1 MMNEKPRWAQD
12 YTGQLENGLRIEKP
26 VTRRAGV
33 KEYIARCERCGR
45 QSYVTQ
51 EELSSRDARC
61 IFGTNCKASRTETLR
76 QQHNREQ
83 KQAQER
89 QEAVEAEREQ
99 RRRET
104 LEAAEAEHRRL
115 NSEILKAVRER
126 ILKGRDEDCPR
137 DPDADKLSL
146 TREEAQKYNAKQ
158 IQEVQLYR
166 PDIRLSDETV
176 SDALGAY
183 FERNGIR
190 LWSAKAI
197 ASAFDR
203 LTEYGIIPK
212 PQARANGPTPVVA
225 SQPSPEEIEQPV
237 AEAQPAE
244 ETFAVRTFVGRDAQG
259 RPREFTEYEV
269 SRMSPAEYRWAFIFK
284 R

>member
-1 MMNEKPRWAQD
+1 MMNEKPRWARD
-12 YTGQLENGLRIEKP
+12 YTGQIENGLRIEKP

-33 KEYIARCERCGR
+33 KEYIARCESCGR

-61 IFGTNCKASRTETLR
+61 VFGTNCKASRTETLR

-83 KQAQER
+83 KEAQTR
-89 QEAVEAEREQ
+89 QEAIAAEREQ

-115 NSEILKAVRER
+115 NSEIVKAGRER
-126 ILKGRDEDCPR
+126 ILKGLDEDCPR

-146 TREEAQKYNAKQ
+146 TREEAKKYNAKQ
-158 IQEVQLYR
+158 IQEVQLCR

-183 FERNGIR
+183 FGRNGIR
-190 LWSAKAI
+190 LWSAKTI
-197 ASAFDR
+197 AGAFDR
-203 LTEYGIIPK
+203 LTEYGIISKQNVEVAVPMVVPA
-212 PQARANGPTPVVA
+212 PQP
-225 SQPSPEEIEQPV
+225 QP
-237 AEAQPAE
+237 
-244 ETFAVRTFVGRDAQG
+244 
-259 RPREFTEYEV
+259 
-269 SRMSPAEYRWAFIFK
+269 
-284 R
+284 